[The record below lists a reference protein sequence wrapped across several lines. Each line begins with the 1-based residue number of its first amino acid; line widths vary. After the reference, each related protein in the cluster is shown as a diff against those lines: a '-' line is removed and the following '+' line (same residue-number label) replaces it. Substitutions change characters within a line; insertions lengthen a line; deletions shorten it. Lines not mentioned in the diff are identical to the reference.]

1 MNHFP
6 DYRSSRLAGRLA
18 ITALCALGLLAC
30 AQSSRDVPIEV
41 PPPPSLVDAP
51 EAADRAATLAS
62 LRVIV
67 QFNQPVAFR
76 EPAFVHTLEQQAQAR
91 MRYLTPVSGDTH
103 VYSMELPAD
112 QDATPALARLSAL
125 PNVTR
130 VELDQ
135 RVRSK

>member
-1 MNHFP
+1 MSQFP
-6 DYRSSRLAGRLA
+6 ENLCSRLAGRLA
-18 ITALCALGLLAC
+18 VILLCVPGLLAC
-30 AQSSRDVPIEV
+30 AQSSGDLPNEV
-41 PPPPSLVDAP
+41 APPPSLVDAA
-51 EAADRAATLAS
+51 ETADRAATLAS

-76 EPAFVHTLEQQAQAR
+76 DAGFVRTLEQQAQAR
-91 MRYLTPVSGDTH
+91 MRYLTAVSGDTH

-112 QDATPALARLSAL
+112 QNATPAIARLSAL

>member
-1 MNHFP
+1 MV
-6 DYRSSRLAGRLA
+6 
-18 ITALCALGLLAC
+18 ALLCVPGLLAC
-30 AQSSRDVPIEV
+30 AQGSRDLPQEV
-41 PPPPSLVDAP
+41 PPPPSLVDAA
-51 EAADRAATLAS
+51 ETSDRAATLAS

-91 MRYLTPVSGDTH
+91 MRYLTAVSGDTH

-112 QDATPALARLSAL
+112 QNATPAIARLSAL